1 MVTVNLS
8 PGQHTIEMTLAGY
21 DTLKATINVSSTGSI
36 TCVSVTGG
44 YCNSSAH
51 PGVRISGNTVTG
63 YLKTAAGG
71 VCQWTMNKGG
81 WDKIGAFDIM
91 ALVKG
96 YTGEQSTGFT
106 VRSADIMG
114 AVAYYSNNKS
124 SGNNLTGC
132 SF

>member
-1 MVTVNLS
+1 MTTVNLS

-21 DTLKATINVSSTGSI
+21 NTLKATINVSSAGSI
-36 TCVSVTGG
+36 SCVSVDGG
-44 YCNSSAH
+44 ICNSSAQ
-51 PGVRISGNTVTG
+51 PGVQVNGSLIIGNLKESAVGMCEWISGVG
-63 YLKTAAGG
+63 R
-71 VCQWTMNKGG
+71 
-81 WDKIGAFDIM
+81 WDKLAAFDIM

-96 YTGEQSTGFT
+96 YTGEQSAGFT

-132 SF
+132 NF